1 MRKCRLLKEAGFNS
15 VRSAHHPAGKA
26 FLDACDKTGLLVMDE
41 LTDMWTIH
49 KNNHDFAFSF
59 LDEWQ
64 DMIKHMVDKDY
75 NHACVILYSVG
86 NEIQEIGTERGAEI
100 NRMLC
105 NAFKELDATRFTPQ
119 TA

>member
-1 MRKCRLLKEAGFNS
+1 
-15 VRSAHHPAGKA
+15 
-26 FLDACDKTGLLVMDE
+26 MDE

-105 NAFKELDATRFTPQ
+105 NAF
-119 TA
+119 